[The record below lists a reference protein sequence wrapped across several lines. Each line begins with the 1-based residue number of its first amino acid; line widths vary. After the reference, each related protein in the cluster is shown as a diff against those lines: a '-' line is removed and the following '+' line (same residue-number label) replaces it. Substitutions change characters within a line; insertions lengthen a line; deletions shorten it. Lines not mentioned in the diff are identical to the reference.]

1 MGNFLHTIKT
11 NHLGVEIWDFCTLD
25 RGFEIEP
32 YAGVPFLRVL
42 CARVGT
48 TLIAQWAL
56 PFTPRAAQMS
66 VRKIKI
72 RPPAA

>member
-1 MGNFLHTIKT
+1 VSAVG
-11 NHLGVEIWDFCTLD
+11 G
-25 RGFEIEP
+25 
-32 YAGVPFLRVL
+32 APFLRVL

-56 PFTPRAAQMS
+56 PVTPRVPQMS

-72 RPPAA
+72 